1 LTLKNIE
8 FFVIIVIWLLD
19 GEEPALIRGS
29 RKIIRDYTD
38 PKTGVRCIEDDRGER
53 HYFMPS
59 GQGVTGEI
67 HVHIPEIK
75 VPPAQVHVD
84 ITPPVDD
91 PEKQRLIRIMEALRA
106 ENNWLW
112 NSIMTAIVDR
122 KKKGAPTAMDELET
136 KIKERQR
143 A

>member
-1 LTLKNIE
+1 MNKKQFIVEE
-8 FFVIIVIWLLD
+8 FEDSNTGMRIFLD
-19 GEEPALIRGS
+19 SNGN
-29 RKIIRDYTD
+29 YH
-38 PKTGVRCIEDDRGER
+38 C
-53 HYFMPS
+53 FMPGS
-59 GQGVTGEI
+59 GGVGDI

-75 VPPAQVHVD
+75 IPDIPPAQVSVE

-91 PEKQRLIRIMEALRA
+91 PEKKRLLRIIEALRS

-112 NSIMTAIVDR
+112 GVIMTAIIDR
-122 KKKGAPTAMDELET
+122 KKKGAATAMDELEQ